1 MFGNAC
7 TPVVDSCQSMAK
19 PIQYCKVKK
28 EKKRKRK
35 VIMKYNLQSTTFIRV
50 LFALL
55 SMCDISH
62 LAFCYTVSSGNP

>member
-28 EKKRKRK
+28 EKKRK

-55 SMCDISH
+55 SMCDISD